1 MKALDLRCEGL
12 VLSRPVTGGALV
24 DVSLPPGSAMVVV
37 GRNGAGKS
45 TLLHTVSG
53 LLSSTEGQVRVGG
66 RPVHAIDARERAQW
80 ISLVTSTPP
89 KPAGLTVADVV
100 ALGAKA
106 GGRELDAASL
116 RAELEVAGIAQWAK
130 MSLDTLSDG
139 MAQRVMVARAG
150 VQSKSVMLLDEPTA
164 FLDLVGREDVMS
176 QVGRWKG
183 DERILMVATH
193 DLVAVAEAGWSTHW
207 LHVHP
212 GRGRGATL
220 HEGPLDVEQARA
232 ALRTDSA

>member
-1 MKALDLRCEGL
+1 MKALELQCEGL
-12 VLSRPVTGGALV
+12 VLSRPSIGGAFV
-24 DVSLPPGSAMVVV
+24 DFSLPPGAAMVVV

-53 LLSSTEGQVRVGG
+53 LLASKAGQVKVGG
-66 RPVHAIDARERAQW
+66 RPVHAMGARERAQW
-80 ISLVTSTPP
+80 MSLVTSTPP

-106 GGRELDAASL
+106 GGRRLDQAL
-116 RAELEVAGIAQWAK
+116 LETELEAAGIAQWAG
-130 MSLDTLSDG
+130 LPLAALSDG

-150 VQSKSVMLLDEPTA
+150 VQSKSIMLLDEPTA
-164 FLDLVGREDVMS
+164 FLDLVGREDVMA

-183 DERILMVATH
+183 DEKILMVATH
-193 DLVAVAEAGWSTHW
+193 DLAAVAEAGWSTHW

-212 GRGRGATL
+212 GRGRGATF

-232 ALRTDSA
+232 ALRADSA